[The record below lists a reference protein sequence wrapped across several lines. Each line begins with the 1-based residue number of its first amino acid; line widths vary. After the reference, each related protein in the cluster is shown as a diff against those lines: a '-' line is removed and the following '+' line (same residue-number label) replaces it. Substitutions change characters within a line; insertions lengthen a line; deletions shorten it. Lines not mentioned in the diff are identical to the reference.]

1 MNIFGRI
8 VASAMDSV
16 RYVNQRYKTPEIKTS
31 TFLKICLLA
40 LRIYLLLMIV
50 LMGVFLVKQATSA
63 GNEQPASAAE
73 SQPAA
78 PQSGAPETTQAR

>member
-1 MNIFGRI
+1 MNIFRRI
-8 VASAMDSV
+8 GTSAMDSV
-16 RYVNQRYKTPEIKTS
+16 RYVNERYKKPEIKTP

-50 LMGVFLVKQATSA
+50 LMGIFLVKQATSA
-63 GNEQPASAAE
+63 GDEQPASAAQ

-78 PQSGAPETTQAR
+78 APSGAPETTQAR